1 MQKLRARNNSPVTK
15 KHRAAGTQ
23 VPTMQGK
30 TGQYNK
36 SQSFFKTSIIIPT
49 LYKMKQDHKPES
61 TRSEIQTQ
69 I

>member
-15 KHRAAGTQ
+15 KHRAA
-23 VPTMQGK
+23 MQGK

-36 SQSFFKTSIIIPT
+36 SQSFFKISIIIPT

-61 TRSEIQTQ
+61 SRSEIQTQ